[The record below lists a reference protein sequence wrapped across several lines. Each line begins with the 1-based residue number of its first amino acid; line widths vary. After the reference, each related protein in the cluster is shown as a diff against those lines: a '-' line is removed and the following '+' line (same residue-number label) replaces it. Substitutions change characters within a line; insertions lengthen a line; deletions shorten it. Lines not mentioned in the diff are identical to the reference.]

1 MNRIDRLHAILVHL
15 QSKKRVTGQE
25 IADRFGISL
34 RSVYR
39 DVKALEESG
48 VPVIGEAGIGYSI
61 MEGYRL
67 PPVMF
72 TQEEA
77 AALLM
82 GVKLTE
88 KFTDELTRKQ
98 IENALFKIKS
108 VLRAPDRE
116 HIEQLSDNVV
126 VATSRLTLEPAGFN
140 RQLGELQKAIVAGR
154 VVRVTYQTPY
164 REEESKTHRDIEPFG
179 LCYYGSAWHCF
190 AWCRLRK
197 DFRDFKLNRILDL
210 EILQESFCK
219 DQYPTLQEYLKRMVQ
234 QNREVME
241 VKVLFDKAAIRYL
254 GEQKY
259 YYGYVSQEHD
269 GEKIRMTFMTG
280 HPDHMATWLFSFADR
295 AEVES
300 PDSVKELI
308 FNLFSR
314 LQKKLFPSETS

>member
-1 MNRIDRLHAILVHL
+1 MHL
-15 QSKKRVTGQE
+15 QSKRRVTGQE

-88 KFTDELTRKQ
+88 RFTDELTRKQ

-126 VATSRLTLEPAGFN
+126 VTASRLPVDEGFN
-140 RQLGELQKAIVAGR
+140 KYLSDLQKAIVAGR
-154 VVRVTYQTPY
+154 VVHLSYHTPY
-164 REEESKTHRDIEPFG
+164 REDEQDTYRDIEPFG
-179 LCYYGSAWHCF
+179 LCYYGQGWHCF
-190 AWCRLRK
+190 AWCRMRK
-197 DFRDFKLNRILDL
+197 DYRDFKLTRIKDL
-210 EILQESFCK
+210 RVTPDNFCRDDHPSLK
-219 DQYPTLQEYLKRMVQ
+219 EYLGRMVRT
-234 QNREVME
+234 NEVQE
-241 VKVLFDKAAIRYL
+241 VKVLFDKTVVRHL

-259 YYGYVSQEHD
+259 YYGFVSQEFTEEHV
-269 GEKIRMTFMTG
+269 RMTFLTG
-280 HPDHMATWLFSFADR
+280 HPGYMAHWLFSFADQV
-295 AEVES
+295 EVES
-300 PDSVKELI
+300 PDSMKELI
-308 FNLFSR
+308 MNLFGR
-314 LQKKLFPSETS
+314 LQKKLLTAATS

>member
-1 MNRIDRLHAILVHL
+1 
-15 QSKKRVTGQE
+15 VTGQE

-67 PPVMF
+67 PPIMF

-88 KFTDELTRKQ
+88 RFTDELTRKQ

-108 VLRAPDRE
+108 VLRTPDRE

-126 VATSRLTLEPAGFN
+126 VAAARFSMGEPVNKFLTD
-140 RQLGELQKAIVAGR
+140 LQRAIVAGS
-154 VVRVTYQTPY
+154 VVRLSYQSPYKEEDQQTP
-164 REEESKTHRDIEPFG
+164 RDIEPFG
-179 LCYYGSAWHCF
+179 LCYYGQAWHCF

-197 DFRDFKLNRILDL
+197 DYRDFKLTRIKTLHLTSDTFSRDHHPSL
-210 EILQESFCK
+210 K
-219 DQYPTLQEYLKRMVQ
+219 DYLSRMVRQ
-234 QNREVME
+234 TEVREI
-241 VKVLFDKAAIRYL
+241 KILFDKAIVRFL

-259 YYGYVSQEHD
+259 YYGFVSQEAV
-269 GEKIRMTFMTG
+269 GEKIRMTFLSG
-280 HPDHMATWLFSFADR
+280 HPEFMARWVLSFTDM

-300 PDSVKELI
+300 PDNLKDLI
-308 FNLFSR
+308 M
-314 LQKKLFPSETS
+314 KLFGQLQQKLCAPQNLLT

>member
-15 QSKKRVTGQE
+15 QSKRRVTGQE

-77 AALLM
+77 AAILM

-88 KFTDELTRKQ
+88 RFTDELTRKQ

-116 HIEQLSDNVV
+116 HLEQLSDNVV
-126 VATSRLTLEPAGFN
+126 VTASRLPLDEGFN
-140 RQLGELQKAIVAGR
+140 KYLSDLQKAIVAGR
-154 VVRVTYQTPY
+154 VVHVSYHTPY
-164 REEESKTHRDIEPFG
+164 REDEQETYRDIEPFG
-179 LCYYGSAWHCF
+179 LCYYGQAWHCF
-190 AWCRLRK
+190 AWCRMRK
-197 DFRDFKLNRILDL
+197 DYRDFKLTRIKDL
-210 EILQESFCK
+210 RVTADTFSR
-219 DQYPTLQEYLKRMVQ
+219 DQHPSLQEYLGRMVRA
-234 QNREVME
+234 NSEVQE
-241 VKVLFDKAAIRYL
+241 VRVLFDKEVVRHL

-259 YYGYVSQEHD
+259 YYGFVSQEFLADHV
-269 GEKIRMTFMTG
+269 RMTFLTG
-280 HPDHMATWLFSFADR
+280 HPEYMSRWLFSFSDR
-295 AEVES
+295 VDVEA
-300 PDSVKELI
+300 PDSMRELI
-308 FNLFSR
+308 MNLLTR
-314 LQKKLFPSETS
+314 LQKKLCTPATS

>member
-67 PPVMF
+67 PPIMF

-77 AALLM
+77 SALLM

-108 VLRAPDRE
+108 VLRTPDRE
-116 HIEQLSDNVV
+116 HLEQLSDNVV
-126 VATSRLTLEPAGFN
+126 VSAARLPVDENSNKF
-140 RQLGELQKAIVAGR
+140 LGALQKAIVASL
-154 VVRVTYQTPY
+154 VVQLSYSTPY
-164 REEESKTHRDIEPFG
+164 REEEQQTFRRIEPIG
-179 LCYYGSAWHCF
+179 LCYYGQAWHCF
-190 AWCRLRK
+190 AWCHLRK
-197 DFRDFKLNRILDL
+197 DYRDFKLTRIQDL
-210 EILQESFCK
+210 IFTAETFCRE
-219 DQYPTLQEYLKRMVQ
+219 QHPSVQEYLDRMKRQHDVQ
-234 QNREVME
+234 E
-241 VKVLFDKAAIRYL
+241 VKVLFDKNVVRYL

-259 YYGYVSQEHD
+259 YYGFVAQEPALD
-269 GEKIRMTFMTG
+269 KIRMTFLTG
-280 HPDHMATWLFSFADR
+280 HPEFMARWLLSYTDMV
-295 AEVES
+295 EVES
-300 PDSVKELI
+300 PDSFKELI
-308 FNLFSR
+308 L
-314 LQKKLFPSETS
+314 KLFGQLQQKLSPLKTC